1 MVIIPSDRKRA
12 NFFEILDQMTT
23 SSNKIYGC
31 HETSD
36 GNCRLLRVRIIA
48 GHKLAK
54 KDIFGASDPY
64 VKVDLVNS
72 QDSTVIDSFYTKT
85 KKRTLNPAWNEEFIV
100 RVCPEKQH
108 LVFEVYDENRLT
120 RDDFLGYVELPLHNI
135 SQERPNKI
143 ISQRN
148 YILRPKTNRS
158 KVKGHLQ
165 LYHAFLQVS
174 SDNDSTNDTSSTD
187 SPVGDRAP
195 ERWSRVLVENGW
207 ELVESSEVNVNAAH
221 PSNESQGDA
230 NSLLQLPEGWEERQ
244 DANGRTYYVNHIARE
259 TQWER
264 PTITNVNENLV
275 FSDRRRQEDIA
286 RTIDFMSRVH
296 IDDDNEQQ
304 QLTAN
309 SSPPNATDAPATPG
323 SNRVDSNS
331 GSQSRQIN
339 SDSPT
344 RNDVSESGSTAANTS
359 GNSEDSGIASQ
370 NTSLTHALTTV
381 GAAAV
386 AAVAAVNDDSSTAR
400 LQEGAHPTSSSP
412 TGAGTTNA
420 TSSRRSKRSD
430 QSGARARSSATGNGS
445 SNANPTT
452 SDISTVGLP
461 SGWSMQVAPNGR
473 VFFIDHTHKIT
484 TWVDP
489 RTGQPSQ
496 VPKKNNVPNKP
507 KNTYVDD
514 LGPLPDGWEER
525 VHSDG
530 RIFFIDHNKKTTQ
543 WEDPRL
549 NNPSI
554 AGQAVPYSR
563 DYRRKYEYLQM
574 KLPRPTSVP
583 TKLEIKVSRTNIF
596 EDSYRIISSVSR
608 CELLRT
614 KLWIEFDG
622 EEVLDYG
629 GASREWFYLLSKEM
643 FNPYYGL
650 FEYSAADNYT
660 LQINPVSGLCNEEHL
675 SYFKFIGRVAAMAVY
690 HGKLL
695 DAFFIRPFYKMMLKK
710 PIQLKDMESVDT
722 EYYNSLRW
730 IMENDPEELDLYFSV
745 DEDFFG
751 QMQQHELKPGGSEI
765 AVTNDNKQEYIDLV
779 IQWRF
784 VSRILPQMTA
794 FLEGFDEVLPLNLIK
809 VFDENELELLMCG
822 IGEIDVRDWK
832 RHTVYKSGYHANH
845 IVIQWFWRVVLSFS
859 NEMRS
864 RLLQFV
870 TGTSRVPMNGFKE
883 LYGSNGLQSFTIEK
897 WGTPENL
904 PRSHTCFN
912 RIDLPPYESYQELR
926 NKLIKAIEGSETFS
940 GVD

>member
-1 MVIIPSDRKRA
+1 MSTISG
-12 NFFEILDQMTT
+12 
-23 SSNKIYGC
+23 KIYGC
-31 HETSD
+31 NETSD
-36 GNCRLLRVRIIA
+36 GDCRLLRIRITA
-48 GHKLAK
+48 AHKLAK

-64 VKVDLVNS
+64 VKVDLISS
-72 QDSTVIDSFYTKT
+72 QDKTVIDSFYTKT
-85 KKRTLNPAWNEEFIV
+85 KKRTLNPTWNEEFIV
-100 RVCPEKQH
+100 RVRPDKQH

-120 RDDFLGYVELPLHNI
+120 RDDFLGFVELPLHNI
-135 SQERPNKI
+135 SHERPHKI

-165 LYHAFLQVS
+165 LYHAFLQVP
-174 SDNDSTNDTSSTD
+174 SDNDSITDNSSTD
-187 SPVGDRAP
+187 SPAGDSMTD
-195 ERWSRVLVENGW
+195 RWSRVLVENGW
-207 ELVESSEVNVNAAH
+207 ELVETNEVNSGAAH
-221 PSNESQGDA
+221 QSNESQTDTSA
-230 NSLLQLPEGWEERQ
+230 LQQLPEGWEERQ

-264 PTITNVNENLV
+264 PTLTTQSENLLT
-275 FSDRRRQEDIA
+275 SDRRRQEDIA
-286 RTIDFMSRVH
+286 RTIDFLSRVH
-296 IDDDNEQQ
+296 VDDDDEQPVS
-304 QLTAN
+304 N
-309 SSPPNATDAPATPG
+309 SSPPSASTPTAL
-323 SNRVDSNS
+323 SSSLDSS
-331 GSQSRQIN
+331 DGQSQQVNLASP
-339 SDSPT
+339 SDS
-344 RNDVSESGSTAANTS
+344 STANIS
-359 GNSEDSGIASQ
+359 NDLEDSGISSQ
-370 NTSLTHALTTV
+370 NTSFQNA
-381 GAAAV
+381 
-386 AAVAAVNDDSSTAR
+386 S
-400 LQEGAHPTSSSP
+400 LQATS
-412 TGAGTTNA
+412 
-420 TSSRRSKRSD
+420 TSSRRAKRSD
-430 QSGARARSSATGNGS
+430 AIRTRQLSNVTSPNGLGSASTAAADVSST
-445 SNANPTT
+445 
-452 SDISTVGLP
+452 GLP

-473 VFFIDHTHKIT
+473 VFFIDHTHKTT

-514 LGPLPDGWEER
+514 LGTLPDGWEER

-549 NNPSI
+549 NNPNI

-583 TKLEIKVSRTNIF
+583 TKLEIKVSRSNIF
-596 EDSYRIISSVSR
+596 EDSYRIISSVAR

-660 LQINPVSGLCNEEHL
+660 LQINPVSGLCNEDHL

-730 IMENDPEELDLYFSV
+730 IMENDPKELDLSFSV

-751 QMQQHELKPGGSEI
+751 QMQQHELKAGGSEI

-794 FLEGFDEVLPLNLIK
+794 FLDGFDEVLPLNLIK

-897 WGTPENL
+897 WGTPESL

>member
-1 MVIIPSDRKRA
+1 
-12 NFFEILDQMTT
+12 MTVPAG
-23 SSNKIYGC
+23 KIYGC
-31 HETSD
+31 SENG
-36 GNCRLLRVRIIA
+36 GNDYRLLRIRIIA

-64 VKVDLVNS
+64 VKVDLINTLDNS
-72 QDSTVIDSFYTKT
+72 VIDSFYTKT
-85 KKRTLNPAWNEEFIV
+85 KKRTLNPTWNEEFLV
-100 RVCPEKQH
+100 RVQPEIHH

-120 RDDFLGYVELPLHNI
+120 RDDFLGFVRLPLHNI
-135 SQERPNKI
+135 NSEKPHKI
-143 ISQRN
+143 INQRN
-148 YILRPKTNRS
+148 YILRPKSARS

-165 LYHAFLQVS
+165 LYHAYLQ
-174 SDNDSTNDTSSTD
+174 TSTD
-187 SPVGDRAP
+187 SESLSESSRDSPLMRSNGDRLSDNWP
-195 ERWSRVLVENGW
+195 RVIEENGW
-207 ELVESSEVNVNAAH
+207 ELVESNDLASTDTTNPA
-221 PSNESQGDA
+221 NESSDRPA
-230 NSLLQLPEGWEERQ
+230 VSTLAPLPEGWEERQ

-264 PTITNVNENLV
+264 PVVTSQNENIV
-275 FSDRRRQEDIA
+275 SNDRRRQADLA
-286 RTIDFMSRVH
+286 RTIDFLSRVH
-296 IDDDNEQQ
+296 IDDEEQA
-304 QLTAN
+304 TAG
-309 SSPPNATDAPATPG
+309 SSPPSANAASLLKSNSNEGSSSSTNIDAPSTA
-323 SNRVDSNS
+323 NN
-331 GSQSRQIN
+331 IN
-339 SDSPT
+339 SLD
-344 RNDVSESGSTAANTS
+344 
-359 GNSEDSGIASQ
+359 DSGIDSQ
-370 NTSLTHALTTV
+370 NVSDASATISPINEHSGSNNTSN
-381 GAAAV
+381 AV
-386 AAVAAVNDDSSTAR
+386 QN
-400 LQEGAHPTSSSP
+400 
-412 TGAGTTNA
+412 TTNA
-420 TSSRRSKRSD
+420 IESTSTATPRSTTRNISQQEVSR
-430 QSGARARSSATGNGS
+430 SGTALSTSNQLAITAPESSSA
-445 SNANPTT
+445 
-452 SDISTVGLP
+452 GLP

-473 VFFIDHTHKIT
+473 VFFIDHTNKTT
-484 TWVDP
+484 TWTDP

-496 VPKKNNVPNKP
+496 VPKKNNVPNRP

-675 SYFKFIGRVAAMAVY
+675 SYFKFIGRVAAMAIY

-730 IMENDPEELDLYFSV
+730 IMENDPKELDLYFSV

-751 QMQQHELKPGGSEI
+751 QMQQYELKPGGSEI
-765 AVTNDNKQEYIDLV
+765 PVTNENKQEYIDLV

-926 NKLIKAIEGSETFS
+926 GKLIKAIEGSESFS

>member
-1 MVIIPSDRKRA
+1 M
-12 NFFEILDQMTT
+12 
-23 SSNKIYGC
+23 SSNTSKIYGC
-31 HETSD
+31 SEIE
-36 GNCRLLRVRIIA
+36 GRNCQILKIKIIA

-64 VKVDLVNS
+64 VKVDLINS
-72 QDSTVIDSFYTKT
+72 QDNTVIDSFYTKT
-85 KKRTLNPAWNEEFIV
+85 KKRTLNPTWNEVFLV
-100 RVCPEKQH
+100 RVQPDKHH
-108 LVFEVYDENRLT
+108 LVLEVYDENRLT
-120 RDDFLGYVELPLHNI
+120 RDDFLGLVELPLINLPK
-135 SQERPNKI
+135 ERPQRT
-143 ISQRN
+143 ISHRH
-148 YILRPKTNRS
+148 YILRPRSPRS

-165 LYHAFLQVS
+165 LYHAYLNF
-174 SDNDSTNDTSSTD
+174 TNDEQADNSNSSFESPSTETD
-187 SPVGDRAP
+187 S
-195 ERWSRVLVENGW
+195 GW
-207 ELVESSEVNVNAAH
+207 EILESNDVNRQAR
-221 PSNESQGDA
+221 GDGSISTA
-230 NSLLQLPEGWEERQ
+230 VVATTSLQSLPEGWEERQ

-264 PTITNVNENLV
+264 PSVSTNQQLIETN
-275 FSDRRRQEDIA
+275 DRRREADLA
-286 RTIDFMSRVH
+286 RTIDFLSRIHVSEENS
-296 IDDDNEQQ
+296 IDQND
-304 QLTAN
+304 
-309 SSPPNATDAPATPG
+309 
-323 SNRVDSNS
+323 NS
-331 GSQSRQIN
+331 GEMAPPSANNLNITGS
-339 SDSPT
+339 SDTIGSP
-344 RNDVSESGSTAANTS
+344 SIAN
-359 GNSEDSGIASQ
+359 N
-370 NTSLTHALTTV
+370 N
-381 GAAAV
+381 
-386 AAVAAVNDDSSTAR
+386 N
-400 LQEGAHPTSSSP
+400 
-412 TGAGTTNA
+412 TGAGDFDVTDAKGNNSRISNNSNTDPSSSAASNAEASTHDSVA
-420 TSSRRSKRSD
+420 TSGLKSETSPQSGADDVDANQTVIVPSSLNSSSQDNGATNNVLDSASRQSD
-430 QSGARARSSATGNGS
+430 QSFIDQSESNMSTTTASV
-445 SNANPTT
+445 NANST
-452 SDISTVGLP
+452 STKVDSVGLP

-473 VFFIDHTHKIT
+473 VFFIDHTHKT
-484 TWVDP
+484 TSWTDP
-489 RTGQPSQ
+489 RTGLPSP

-596 EDSYRIISSVSR
+596 EDSYRIISSVFR

-660 LQINPVSGLCNEEHL
+660 LQINPVSGHCNEEHL
-675 SYFKFIGRVAAMAVY
+675 SYFKFIGRVAAMAIY

-710 PIQLKDMESVDT
+710 PIQLKDMESVDM

-730 IMENDPEELDLYFSV
+730 IMDNDPKELDLYFSV

-751 QMQQHELKPGGSEI
+751 QMQQHDLKTGGSEI
-765 AVTNDNKQEYIDLV
+765 PVTNDNKQEYIDLV

-784 VSRILPQMTA
+784 VSRIYPQMKS
-794 FLEGFDEVLPLNLIK
+794 FLDGFDEVLPLSLIK

-845 IVIQWFWRVVLSFS
+845 IVIQWFWRVMLSFS

-926 NKLIKAIEGSETFS
+926 NKLIKAIEGSESFS

>member
-1 MVIIPSDRKRA
+1 MSTINTNLTLINNLPA
-12 NFFEILDQMTT
+12 
-23 SSNKIYGC
+23 KIYGC
-31 HETSD
+31 TERYGASD
-36 GNCRLLRVRIIA
+36 SQDGDTTKLLRIKIIA
-48 GHKLAK
+48 GQKLAK

-64 VKVDLVNS
+64 VKVDLIDS
-72 QDSTVIDSFYTKT
+72 QDNTVIDSFYTKT
-85 KKRTLNPAWNEEFIV
+85 IKRTLNPIWEEEFVV
-100 RVCPEKQH
+100 RVRPDKHH
-108 LVFEVYDENRLT
+108 LVLEVYDENRLT
-120 RDDFLGYVELPLHNI
+120 RDDFLGLVELPLSTI
-135 SQERPNKI
+135 PTERPHKT
-143 ISQRN
+143 ISHRF
-148 YILRPKTNRS
+148 YILRPKTSRS

-165 LYHAFLQVS
+165 LYHAFVNVPTAD
-174 SDNDSTNDTSSTD
+174 SDNQLDASSQNGSNDVDS
-187 SPVGDRAP
+187 
-195 ERWSRVLVENGW
+195 GW
-207 ELVESSEVNVNAAH
+207 ELLEPNEMPTNSTTVTAATAAANAATT
-221 PSNESQGDA
+221 
-230 NSLLQLPEGWEERQ
+230 NSAGPLPEGWEERQ

-264 PTITNVNENLV
+264 PSVSSDSENLE
-275 FSDRRRQEDIA
+275 FNDRRRKANNLA
-286 RTIDFMSRVH
+286 RTIDFLSR
-296 IDDDNEQQ
+296 IQISEENSEQTDGE
-304 QLTAN
+304 TA
-309 SSPPNATDAPATPG
+309 PPSANNINLP
-323 SNRVDSNS
+323 
-331 GSQSRQIN
+331 SQSPNNVRQLA
-339 SDSPT
+339 SESSLPVTPT
-344 RNDVSESGSTAANTS
+344 SESG
-359 GNSEDSGIASQ
+359 
-370 NTSLTHALTTV
+370 L
-381 GAAAV
+381 
-386 AAVAAVNDDSSTAR
+386 
-400 LQEGAHPTSSSP
+400 PT
-412 TGAGTTNA
+412 
-420 TSSRRSKRSD
+420 
-430 QSGARARSSATGNGS
+430 
-445 SNANPTT
+445 
-452 SDISTVGLP
+452 
-461 SGWSMQVAPNGR
+461 GWSMQVAPNGR
-473 VFFIDHTHKIT
+473 VFFIDHTHKTT
-484 TWVDP
+484 TWIDP
-489 RTGQPSQ
+489 RTGQPSHI
-496 VPKKNNVPNKP
+496 PKKNNIPNRL

-583 TKLEIKVSRTNIF
+583 TKLEIKVSRSNIF

-675 SYFKFIGRVAAMAVY
+675 SYFKFIGRVAAMAIY

-710 PIQLKDMESVDT
+710 PIQLKDMESVDM

-730 IMENDPEELDLYFSV
+730 IMDNDPEELDLYFAV

-751 QMQQHELKPGGSEI
+751 QMQQHELKPGGTDV

-784 VSRILPQMTA
+784 VSRIQPQMTA
-794 FLEGFDEVLPLNLIK
+794 FLDGFDEVLPLNLIK

-845 IVIQWFWRVVLSFS
+845 IVIQWFWRVMLSFS

-926 NKLIKAIEGSETFS
+926 GKLIKAIEGSESFS

>member
-1 MVIIPSDRKRA
+1 M
-12 NFFEILDQMTT
+12 
-23 SSNKIYGC
+23 
-31 HETSD
+31 
-36 GNCRLLRVRIIA
+36 
-48 GHKLAK
+48 
-54 KDIFGASDPY
+54 
-64 VKVDLVNS
+64 
-72 QDSTVIDSFYTKT
+72 
-85 KKRTLNPAWNEEFIV
+85 
-100 RVCPEKQH
+100 
-108 LVFEVYDENRLT
+108 RLT
-120 RDDFLGYVELPLHNI
+120 KHPRFSSLLSNASLSTSTTAGGTNGVA
-135 SQERPNKI
+135 
-143 ISQRN
+143 
-148 YILRPKTNRS
+148 KTTN
-158 KVKGHLQ
+158 GP
-165 LYHAFLQVS
+165 APAAAA
-174 SDNDSTNDTSSTD
+174 STA
-187 SPVGDRAP
+187 G
-195 ERWSRVLVENGW
+195 
-207 ELVESSEVNVNAAH
+207 ES
-221 PSNESQGDA
+221 SNESESTSNLEPA
-230 NSLLQLPEGWEERQ
+230 LPEGWEERQ

-264 PTITNVNENLV
+264 PSVTSSDSENLE
-275 FSDRRRQEDIA
+275 FNNRRQANNLA
-286 RTIDFMSRVH
+286 RTIDFLSRIQISEEHSEQTESDSAPPSANNINSTSQMSNSTSGGVSEEEASGGPLGQSVEQGGSGNGHNTSVKLGGDEDDKNDSGNTRV
-296 IDDDNEQQ
+296 DDDGAAGVNGAQSESNSADNTDNNTTTLTESTIPASQQ
-304 QLTAN
+304 QEN
-309 SSPPNATDAPATPG
+309 
-323 SNRVDSNS
+323 
-331 GSQSRQIN
+331 
-339 SDSPT
+339 
-344 RNDVSESGSTAANTS
+344 ND
-359 GNSEDSGIASQ
+359 DSGIASSRDTSF
-370 NTSLTHALTTV
+370 NTTTPTDNNNTASNMGNVESHQRASATPEQSSISALNTPSDTQ
-381 GAAAV
+381 G
-386 AAVAAVNDDSSTAR
+386 
-400 LQEGAHPTSSSP
+400 SSSSSW
-412 TGAGTTNA
+412 TESATTNELLNSSGHPLRRVKKKSHDGLLKSTPRQSLPAA
-420 TSSRRSKRSD
+420 TTNP
-430 QSGARARSSATGNGS
+430 SSA
-445 SNANPTT
+445 
-452 SDISTVGLP
+452 GLP
-461 SGWSMQVAPNGR
+461 AGWSMQVAPNGR
-473 VFFIDHTHKIT
+473 VFFIDHTHKST
-484 TWVDP
+484 TWIDP
-489 RTGQPSQ
+489 RTNQPSQ
-496 VPKKNNVPNKP
+496 VPKRNNIPNRLR
-507 KNTYVDD
+507 NTYVDD

-530 RIFFIDHNKKTTQ
+530 RIFFIDHNKRTTQ

-549 NNPSI
+549 NNPNI

-583 TKLEIKVSRTNIF
+583 TKLEIKVSRSNIF

-660 LQINPVSGLCNEEHL
+660 LQINPISGLCNEEHL

-710 PIQLKDMESVDT
+710 PIQLKDMESVDM

-730 IMENDPEELDLYFSV
+730 IMDNDPEELDLYFAV

-751 QMQQHELKPGGSEI
+751 QMQQHELKTGGMDI
-765 AVTNDNKQEYIDLV
+765 AVTNENKQEYIDLV

-784 VSRILPQMTA
+784 VSRIQPQMTA
-794 FLEGFDEVLPLNLIK
+794 FLDGFDEVLPLNLIK
-809 VFDENELELLMCG
+809 LFDENELELLMCG

-845 IVIQWFWRVVLSFS
+845 IVIQWFWRVVLSFT

-926 NKLIKAIEGSETFS
+926 GKLIKAIEGSETFS

>member
-1 MVIIPSDRKRA
+1 
-12 NFFEILDQMTT
+12 MT
-23 SSNKIYGC
+23 SPNNLSVLNVSKIYGC
-31 HETSD
+31 SETLGD
-36 GNCRLLRVRIIA
+36 NDCRLLRIRIIA
-48 GHKLAK
+48 GHKFAK

-64 VKVDLVNS
+64 VKVDLIGS
-72 QDSTVIDSFYTKT
+72 QDNSVIDSFYTKT
-85 KKRTLNPAWNEEFIV
+85 KKRTLNPIWNEEFIV
-100 RVCPEKQH
+100 RVNPQKHH

-120 RDDFLGYVELPLHNI
+120 RDDFLGFVQMPLAGV
-135 SQERPNKI
+135 STERSNKI
-143 ISQRN
+143 ICPRN
-148 YILRPKTNRS
+148 YLLKPKSTRS

-165 LYHAFLQVS
+165 IYHAYIPTETSDDVS
-174 SDNDSTNDTSSTD
+174 LTNGSVD
-187 SPVGDRAP
+187 SPSAQLDDGWDIVGPGDLIPSSPVSASNGSTSPRNQATNP
-195 ERWSRVLVENGW
+195 EPSIP
-207 ELVESSEVNVNAAH
+207 SSL
-221 PSNESQGDA
+221 PP
-230 NSLLQLPEGWEERQ
+230 LPEGWEERQ
-244 DANGRTYYVNHIARE
+244 DNNGRTFYVNHIARE

-264 PTITNVNENLV
+264 PTITTQQDNIEGQ
-275 FSDRRRQEDIA
+275 DRRRFADTA
-286 RTIDFMSRVH
+286 RTIDFLNRVH
-296 IDDDNEQQ
+296 ID
-304 QLTAN
+304 
-309 SSPPNATDAPATPG
+309 
-323 SNRVDSNS
+323 
-331 GSQSRQIN
+331 
-339 SDSPT
+339 
-344 RNDVSESGSTAANTS
+344 AANTS
-359 GNSEDSGIASQ
+359 TSENNDLDSSPPDVSSSSLPSEGTSTVAGSAESGETSQDNRTTSVIDSSASQIVVEPGQQNDSGVWSN
-370 NTSLTHALTTV
+370 NTSANASKIQTYD
-381 GAAAV
+381 G
-386 AAVAAVNDDSSTAR
+386 DYSSSTPSSS
-400 LQEGAHPTSSSP
+400 QTHNTSSLDSNNP
-412 TGAGTTNA
+412 A
-420 TSSRRSKRSD
+420 TSD
-430 QSGARARSSATGNGS
+430 NSAIKSTGDKGPNAVTQPMSNVS
-445 SNANPTT
+445 SNNVPASVTNVSESTAPST
-452 SDISTVGLP
+452 SETNSAALP
-461 SGWSMQVAPNGR
+461 RGWSMQVAPNGR
-473 VFFIDHTHKIT
+473 VFFIDHRNKTT

-489 RTGQPSQ
+489 RTGQPSRN
-496 VPKKNNVPNKP
+496 PKKNNVPNRP
-507 KNTYVDD
+507 KNTFVDD
-514 LGPLPDGWEER
+514 LGPLPNGWEER

-530 RIFFIDHNKKTTQ
+530 RIFFIDHNRKTTQ

-549 NNPSI
+549 NNPNI

-563 DYRRKYEYLQM
+563 DYRRKYESFQM
-574 KLPRPTSVP
+574 KIPRPTAVP
-583 TKLEIKVSRTNIF
+583 AKLEIKVSRANIF

-660 LQINPVSGLCNEEHL
+660 LQINPLSGLCNEEHL
-675 SYFKFIGRVAAMAVY
+675 SYFKFIGRVAAMAIY

-730 IMENDPEELDLYFSV
+730 IMENDPKELDLYFSV

-765 AVTNDNKQEYIDLV
+765 PVMNDNKQEYIDLV
-779 IQWRF
+779 IRWRF
-784 VSRILPQMTA
+784 VSRILPQMTS
-794 FLEGFDEVLPLNLIK
+794 FLEGFDEVLPLNAITI
-809 VFDENELELLMCG
+809 FDENELELLMCG

-845 IVIQWFWRVVLSFS
+845 IVIQWFWRVILSFS

-864 RLLQFV
+864 RVLQFV

-926 NKLIKAIEGSETFS
+926 SKLIKAIEGSESFS

>member
-1 MVIIPSDRKRA
+1 
-12 NFFEILDQMTT
+12 MTVPAG
-23 SSNKIYGC
+23 KIYGC
-31 HETSD
+31 SD
-36 GNCRLLRVRIIA
+36 NGDNNCRLLRIRIIA

-64 VKVDLVNS
+64 VKVDLIDTIDNA
-72 QDSTVIDSFYTKT
+72 VIDSFYTKT
-85 KKRTLNPAWNEEFIV
+85 KKRTLNPIWNEEFLV
-100 RVCPEKQH
+100 RVQPEIHQ

-120 RDDFLGYVELPLHNI
+120 RDDFLGFVRLPLHNI
-135 SQERPNKI
+135 TCERPHKI

-148 YILRPKTNRS
+148 YILRPKSTRS

-165 LYHAFLQVS
+165 LYHAYLQTAADPES
-174 SDNDSTNDTSSTD
+174 LSDGSRD
-187 SPVGDRAP
+187 SPLMRNNPDRST
-195 ERWSRVLVENGW
+195 EIGRVLEENGW
-207 ELVESSEVNVNAAH
+207 ELVESSDLTPSETTIPASE
-221 PSNESQGDA
+221 SNERPATS
-230 NSLLQLPEGWEERQ
+230 SLAPLPEGWEERQ

-264 PTITNVNENLV
+264 PIVTTQNENLV
-275 FSDRRRQEDIA
+275 SNDRRRQADLA
-286 RTIDFMSRVH
+286 RTIDFLSRVH
-296 IDDDNEQQ
+296 IDDEEQA
-304 QLTAN
+304 TAG
-309 SSPPNATDAPATPG
+309 SSPPSANAASLLDQPSTNSSEGPSSSSNNDSSAAVNNLETLDDSGIGSQNVSDVSTTISPTNERSEATITSNAVQTATQNPDTPATPALRRTKR
-323 SNRVDSNS
+323 SIPQQEV
-331 GSQSRQIN
+331 SRDGMIAL
-339 SDSPT
+339 PT
-344 RNDVSESGSTAANTS
+344 TNQVA
-359 GNSEDSGIASQ
+359 
-370 NTSLTHALTTV
+370 TT
-381 GAAAV
+381 
-386 AAVAAVNDDSSTAR
+386 TP
-400 LQEGAHPTSSSP
+400 ETSS
-412 TGAGTTNA
+412 A
-420 TSSRRSKRSD
+420 
-430 QSGARARSSATGNGS
+430 
-445 SNANPTT
+445 
-452 SDISTVGLP
+452 GLP

-473 VFFIDHTHKIT
+473 VFFIDHTHKTT
-484 TWVDP
+484 TWTDP
-489 RTGQPSQ
+489 RTGQPSK

-507 KNTYVDD
+507 KNIYVDD

-530 RIFFIDHNKKTTQ
+530 RIFFIDHNKRTTQ

-675 SYFKFIGRVAAMAVY
+675 SYFKFIGRVAAMAIY

-730 IMENDPEELDLYFSV
+730 IMENDPKELDLYFSV

-751 QMQQHELKPGGSEI
+751 QMQQYELKPGGSEI
-765 AVTNDNKQEYIDLV
+765 PVTNDNKQEYIDLV

-926 NKLIKAIEGSETFS
+926 GKLIKAIEGSESFS

>member
-1 MVIIPSDRKRA
+1 
-12 NFFEILDQMTT
+12 MTT
-23 SSNKIYGC
+23 SSSKIYGC
-31 HETSD
+31 SETGAGD
-36 GNCRLLRVRIIA
+36 CQLLRIRIIA

-64 VKVDLVNS
+64 VKVDLIDS
-72 QDSTVIDSFYTKT
+72 QDNTVIDSFYTKT
-85 KKRTLNPAWNEEFIV
+85 KKRTLNPTWNEEFLV
-100 RVCPEKQH
+100 RVRPEKQH

-120 RDDFLGYVELPLHNI
+120 RDDFLGFVELPLTSI
-135 SQERPNKI
+135 STERPHKI

-148 YILRPKTNRS
+148 YILRPKSARS

-165 LYHAFLQVS
+165 LYHAYVHVS
-174 SDNDSTNDTSSTD
+174 PDQDTLNGSSTD
-187 SPVGDRAP
+187 SPVTELA
-195 ERWSRVLVENGW
+195 EAGW
-207 ELVESSEVNVNAAH
+207 ELLESNDFGSPTTN
-221 PSNESQGDA
+221 PIRSNESNGNTSYA
-230 NSLLQLPEGWEERQ
+230 LPEGWEERQ

-264 PTITNVNENLV
+264 PTLDSQSEILESN
-275 FSDRRRQEDIA
+275 DRRREADLA
-286 RTIDFMSRVH
+286 RTIDFLNRVQ
-296 IDDDNEQQ
+296 IDDESPEQQ
-304 QLTAN
+304 DGDSAPPSAN
-309 SSPPNATDAPATPG
+309 VSLDDGASRDQASNFIDTSIDSSDATLNANNRTSDGSPNISGLSYSSPAN
-323 SNRVDSNS
+323 N
-331 GSQSRQIN
+331 
-339 SDSPT
+339 
-344 RNDVSESGSTAANTS
+344 STADQQH
-359 GNSEDSGIASQ
+359 DSGISSQ
-370 NTSLTHALTTV
+370 NASAISQQRTLDDLEVSRSLSLAQ
-381 GAAAV
+381 
-386 AAVAAVNDDSSTAR
+386 S
-400 LQEGAHPTSSSP
+400 TSSSP
-412 TGAGTTNA
+412 SAPSGLIAAGAVGSTGRRTKRNSHDG
-420 TSSRRSKRSD
+420 SSRIGK
-430 QSGARARSSATGNGS
+430 QSAPVA
-445 SNANPTT
+445 SNAHNSEMATT
-452 SDISTVGLP
+452 GLP
-461 SGWSMQVAPNGR
+461 TGWSMQVAPNGR
-473 VFFIDHTHKIT
+473 VFFIDHLHKTT

-489 RTGQPSQ
+489 RTGQPSH

-675 SYFKFIGRVAAMAVY
+675 SYFKFIGRVAAMAIY

-710 PIQLKDMESVDT
+710 QIQLKDMESVDM

-730 IMENDPEELDLYFSV
+730 IMENDPKELDLYFSV

-751 QMQQHELKPGGSEI
+751 HMQQHELKPGGSDI
-765 AVTNDNKQEYIDLV
+765 SVTNDNKQEYIDLV

-794 FLEGFDEVLPLNLIK
+794 FLEGFDEVLPLSLIK

-845 IVIQWFWRVVLSFS
+845 IVIQWFWRVILSFS

-883 LYGSNGLQSFTIEK
+883 LYGSNGLQSFTVEK

-926 NKLIKAIEGSETFS
+926 SKLIKAIEGSESFS